1 MVAKFPQVQGARPSN
16 IMRRVSHFDKFDKH
30 NLLDIILYATLVYHV
45 VYKILWWLCS
55 QQIQI
60 NIGCMENTCMENI
73 HTGELAHVLVSDLLV
88 CRVSSL
94 SKAFSQCISPG

>member
-1 MVAKFPQVQGARPSN
+1 M
-16 IMRRVSHFDKFDKH
+16 
-30 NLLDIILYATLVYHV
+30 YHV

-94 SKAFSQCISPG
+94 SKAFSQCISPGLGTRWQLTYDQLIDMCLVFV